1 MKGTREWESLI
12 GLPSLL
18 QDMQFMYSMHTMEK
32 CEQEQAS
39 HDQGGGGHQRNAA
52 LANYS
57 GPQSQL
63 LERAPR
69 DRHAS
74 PFGTSFLLH
83 ERHVALKGQFCPVQ
97 TLDGKLLDE
106 RSPVP
111 HLEEL
116 LWSVHKENHSLAGK
130 TPV

>member
-1 MKGTREWESLI
+1 
-12 GLPSLL
+12 
-18 QDMQFMYSMHTMEK
+18 MQFMYSMQAMEK
-32 CEQEQAS
+32 CAQEQAS

-52 LANYS
+52 LASYS

-74 PFGTSFLLH
+74 PFGASFLLH
-83 ERHVALKGQFCPVQ
+83 ERHVAIKRQFFPVQ
-97 TLDGKLLDE
+97 TFDRNLLDE
-106 RSPVP
+106 RCLVP
-111 HLEEL
+111 NFEEL
-116 LWSVHKENHSLAGK
+116 LRRVHKENYRLTGK